1 MAFGRKLRWA
11 PWRARTWLLGIAR
24 NRALDAIRRLDVR
37 ERHGSDRC
45 SETGPASILVEDE
58 AVRRDTTLR
67 LRSAVAELPADQQR
81 ALLLAYFAGLTHV
94 EAAAAL
100 GVATGTVKSRL
111 RLAVTRLRN
120 DRALLDALPGP
131 SGARSRWRY
140 ALSAFSSSSGT
151 AGLAEPL
158 EGIGL
163 GKVFTC
169 ASARSQVPPAL
180 PRMSVDPEPADRVR
194 DQLAGEAGLAEKA
207 MFGGLA
213 FLLDGNMAVGITN
226 THERAG
232 HPDHSLNVPLGAKAE
247 VIENVGED
255 DLPWLIG
262 LEFTG
267 DEARFP
273 GDWDADFPHR
283 LGAVIYNADGVQI
296 GSAMHELRDTGDGT
310 ELNMTISLPDAAPD
324 ALLDGHLR
332 HFAVEWRNWAR
343 LAREG
348 AGEGI

>member
-1 MAFGRKLRWA
+1 MYWKTHSGSLAPDATYGVLPNGRLDPA
-11 PWRARTWLLGIAR
+11 H
-24 NRALDAIRRLDVR
+24 LDA
-37 ERHGSDRC
+37 E
-45 SETGPASILVEDE
+45 
-58 AVRRDTTLR
+58 
-67 LRSAVAELPADQQR
+67 EL
-81 ALLLAYFAGLTHV
+81 
-94 EAAAAL
+94 
-100 GVATGTVKSRL
+100 
-111 RLAVTRLRN
+111 
-120 DRALLDALPGP
+120 
-131 SGARSRWRY
+131 ARSRG
-140 ALSAFSSSSGT
+140 ALAYLKAKIGND
-151 AGLAEPL
+151 AMRKLLVDDLAETTKRTADWAAAS
-158 EGIGL
+158 EGY
-163 GKVFTC
+163 KS
-169 ASARSQVPPAL
+169 ASLRLVVPGPDASTFHDYF
-180 PRMSVDPEPADRVR
+180 MMMMKQDR
-194 DQLAGEAGLAEKA
+194 QLDL
-207 MFGGLA
+207 
-213 FLLDGNMAVGITN
+213 
-226 THERAG
+226 RAG
-232 HPDHSLNVPLGAKAE
+232 HPDHFMNVPLGAKAE

-273 GDWDADFPHR
+273 GAWDADFPHR